1 MKCEM
6 RWHGKEFCPKEAK
19 VLVNGIMRGE
29 QKLCHDCAGKL
40 LLQYGSE
47 EKVKEIKSIGCE

>member
-1 MKCEM
+1 MNCEM
-6 RWHGKEFCPKEAK
+6 RWHGEEFCPKEAK
-19 VLVNGIMRGE
+19 VLVDGIMRGE

-47 EKVKEIKSIGCE
+47 EKVKEIKSIE